1 MVKCVW
7 AVSEKISLFTS
18 TLIYFSDQLLFLDGE
33 TLFKNPVGEI
43 SRVENFLGIKNELG
57 PKNFVRE

>member
-1 MVKCVW
+1 MK
-7 AVSEKISLFTS
+7 KISLFTS

-33 TLFKNPVGEI
+33 TLFKNPVSEI